1 MLNWLNK
8 ELAVLLQKTALRLK
22 GFPKYFRLLFFEFL
36 KSHAAYISNS
46 RADTLR
52 LLPIRIK

>member
-1 MLNWLNK
+1 
-8 ELAVLLQKTALRLK
+8 
-22 GFPKYFRLLFFEFL
+22 LFFEFL

-46 RADTLR
+46 RQDALR